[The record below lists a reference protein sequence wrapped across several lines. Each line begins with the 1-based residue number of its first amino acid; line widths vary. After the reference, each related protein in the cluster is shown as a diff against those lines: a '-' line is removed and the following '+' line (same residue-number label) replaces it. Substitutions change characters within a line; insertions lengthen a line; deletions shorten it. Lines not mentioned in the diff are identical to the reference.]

1 VSEPSRRIRAD
12 LPFHRIAVVFAGG
25 GAQGA
30 YHVGVFRA
38 LERAGLDARILLG
51 VSAGAI
57 NTLIWAANRMRSERL
72 QDTWRR
78 LRPSSFGIRWITL
91 AYRAFGAFLVSFGL
105 LELMLTLGDLRD
117 LTLVGRLQRTTPLSF
132 EWDQWWVELVAWT
145 LAGAIGMF
153 LILRSD
159 SLEDALSRW
168 TPATDPERVR
178 RVFGRIVLTIATL
191 LVVSLA
197 FPFPWPY
204 RLHILVLLLTS
215 LVWLTSELLA
225 EEGAVRR
232 FVVRLLPE
240 TGGRGL
246 WRSGARRR
254 LIEDL
259 MPPNA
264 AARLFDAH
272 THLIFTACAADTGR
286 MHYFINWNDVTP
298 EFTATIARAPG
309 VVHEARDVRDLIE
322 AAVASSAL
330 PLIFEPVRIGGQDY
344 VDGGVFASRPLHVV
358 LADGADA
365 MLVVLM
371 SPEAEPASAATGSHL
386 IDFAIRMPQI
396 ANWRQMHMEILS
408 LPAEWSREAR
418 PAKLCVVE
426 PEAPLPGS
434 LLSVDPSSAAEMI
447 DRGEN
452 DAWHAMD
459 RAGWLTGEPT
469 AS

>member
-1 VSEPSRRIRAD
+1 VTGPARRIRED
-12 LPFHRIAVVFAGG
+12 LPFRRIAVVVAGG

-38 LERAGLDARILLG
+38 LERAGLDPRILLG

-57 NTLIWAANRMRSERL
+57 NALIWAASGLRSERL
-72 QDTWRR
+72 RSTWSR

-91 AYRAFGAFLVSFGL
+91 AYRTFGAFLVAFCA
-105 LELMLTLGDLRD
+105 LEVMLTLGDLREI
-117 LTLVGRLQRTTPLSF
+117 TLVGRIQRTPPLSIA
-132 EWDQWWVELVAWT
+132 WDRWWVEIAAWVI
-145 LAGAIGMF
+145 AGAVGIV

-168 TPATDPERVR
+168 TPAADPERVR
-178 RVFGRIVLTIATL
+178 RMFGRIVMAIAAL
-191 LVVSLA
+191 LLVSLA

-204 RLHILVLLLTS
+204 SLHIFVLMLMA
-215 LVWLTSELLA
+215 LVWLASELLA
-225 EEGAVRR
+225 EEGALRR

-259 MPPNA
+259 VPPDA

-272 THLIFTACAADTGR
+272 THLILTACAADTGR
-286 MHYFINWNDVTP
+286 MHYFINWTDITP
-298 EFTATIARAPG
+298 EFRAAIERAPG
-309 VVHEARDVRDLIE
+309 VVREARGVRDLVE

-330 PLIFEPVRIGGQDY
+330 PLIFEPVRIGGVDY

-358 LADGADA
+358 LGDGADA
-365 MLVVLM
+365 MIVVLM
-371 SPEAEPASAATGSHL
+371 SPEAESATAATGSHL

-396 ANWRQMHMEILS
+396 ANWRQMQMEILS
-408 LPAEWSREAR
+408 LPEEWSRDAR
-418 PAKLCVVE
+418 PARLCVVE
-426 PEAPLPGS
+426 PDAPLPGS
-434 LLSVDPSSAAEMI
+434 LLNVDPASAAEMI
-447 DRGEN
+447 DRGEQ
-452 DAWHAMD
+452 DAWIALE
-459 RAGWLTGEPT
+459 RAGWLTG
-469 AS
+469 